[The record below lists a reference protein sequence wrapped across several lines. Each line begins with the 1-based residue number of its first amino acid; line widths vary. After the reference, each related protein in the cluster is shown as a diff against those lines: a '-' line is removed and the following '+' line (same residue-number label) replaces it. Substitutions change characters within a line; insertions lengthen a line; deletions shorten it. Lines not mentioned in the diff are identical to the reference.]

1 MELENQFRWLVGGYY
16 GIQSMDEYD
25 LKEYVLKDIEEYIK
39 NFIEIY
45 HISNFDYQ
53 KEADKIREELSLKTK
68 LQDSLLLTSR
78 VNLSMELILLI
89 KQKIKKL
96 NKEEN

>member
-45 HISNFDYQ
+45 LISNFDYQ